1 MSVCKLLARFQ
12 QKQMQEKEEKLTKMY
27 ESQQQR
33 AFEKVGRSSAGS
45 SGSNASSN
53 GSSITSNVSIGST
66 GKGKVRQMFEER
78 RQKAGIDKSY
88 PLEPLKTKTNT
99 RGPNGKTTAT
109 STVKSS
115 AMKSVSQT
123 RNGKPVL
130 HQKEAYR
137 KAYNNNYSNGNFE
150 DGGARTTAGY
160 DILDGPNSD
169 LVEFINPNID
179 DEEDIDNL
187 PKIGF
192 NDSYKQQ
199 PLYMTGKLANVG
211 GKLPSQRFIENNNNN
226 NNEEKTGG
234 NVVSQKPE
242 GVLKNEPKMAAKK
255 PIAKTKPPPRS
266 NSSVSSTTS
275 QSPRHSPTQADHNV
289 TASKQQAGSGAPSRA
304 PHTNTRPSTKQIAKS
319 SVTRDDLTDCKFCGR
334 RFATDRLKVHEDI
347 CGKTGKKKR
356 KAFDATKHRVQGTEL
371 ESYVMKGG
379 KKGASSKKN
388 MDMAPTSKN
397 INKISSK
404 PSASSKAGNWRKTHE
419 EFISAIRAAKQA
431 QAHVAKGGKLTD
443 LPPPPPSSNPDY
455 VQCPHC
461 GRRFNESAAER
472 HIPKC
477 ANYEFNKPKGGP
489 QKSKPG
495 KR

>member
-1 MSVCKLLARFQ
+1 
-12 QKQMQEKEEKLTKMY
+12 MQEKEEKLTKMY

-53 GSSITSNVSIGST
+53 GSSITSNASIGST

-88 PLEPLKTKTNT
+88 PLEPLRTKANARGPQGKTIATNT
-99 RGPNGKTTAT
+99 I
-109 STVKSS
+109 KSS
-115 AMKSVSQT
+115 MTKSVSQT
-123 RNGKPVL
+123 HNGKPVL

-137 KAYNNNYSNGNFE
+137 RAYNNNYSNGNFE
-150 DGGARTTAGY
+150 ENSSRTTAGY
-160 DILDGPNSD
+160 DVLDGHNSD
-169 LVEFINPNID
+169 LVELINRNTD

-192 NDSYKQQ
+192 NDSYKEQ

-211 GKLPSQRFIENNNNN
+211 GKLPSQRFIESNNNN

-234 NVVSQKPE
+234 NIVSQKPD
-242 GVLKNEPKMAAKK
+242 GPLKNEPKVAAKK
-255 PIAKTKPPPRS
+255 PTAKTKPPPRS
-266 NSSVSSTTS
+266 SSSVSSTTS
-275 QSPRHSPTQADHNV
+275 QSPRNSPTQADHN
-289 TASKQQAGSGAPSRA
+289 TMASKQQANVAPSRA
-304 PHTNTRPSTKQIAKS
+304 THTNTRSSTKQTAKS
-319 SVTRDDLTDCKFCGR
+319 SVTRDDLTECKYCGR

-356 KAFDATKHRVQGTEL
+356 KTFDATKHRVQGTEL
-371 ESYVMKGG
+371 ESYVLKGG
-379 KKGASSKKN
+379 KKGAS
-388 MDMAPTSKN
+388 
-397 INKISSK
+397 NKVSAK

-477 ANYEFNKPKGGP
+477 ANYEFNKPKGGL